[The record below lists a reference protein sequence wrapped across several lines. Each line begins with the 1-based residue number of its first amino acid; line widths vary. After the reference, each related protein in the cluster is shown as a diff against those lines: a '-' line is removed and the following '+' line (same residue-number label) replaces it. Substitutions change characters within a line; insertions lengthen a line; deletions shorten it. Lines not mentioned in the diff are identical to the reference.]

1 MVFFFTWFLY
11 TQVVITNLD
20 IDDKLMIISSQ
31 IQSKA
36 RYQILHPFYQLKC
49 FFSSYINQRVNLQH
63 EFFFSYMK
71 LNIYYFGEPYPLSK
85 YVIL

>member
-49 FFSSYINQRVNLQH
+49 FFSSYISQRVNLQH